1 MVGSSAGETIGVVI
15 AWIVW
20 ALLVAGVAWL
30 ATSFRRSAFWWA
42 VLAIVFTPIIAG
54 IFLLVAGVPAE
65 VGPPEPEDARFDGH
79 ATCQS
84 CGAAGDWETHEGL
97 HSPEDEPWR
106 LLCDDCG
113 HEVEVAT

>member
-15 AWIVW
+15 AWIIW
-20 ALLVAGVAWL
+20 AVLVAGVAWL

-42 VLAIVFTPIIAG
+42 VLAVVFTPIIAG
-54 IFLLVAGVPAE
+54 IFLLVSGVPAE
-65 VGPPEPEDARFDGH
+65 ARLPQPEDAEFDGH
-79 ATCQS
+79 TTCQS
-84 CGAAGDWETHEGL
+84 CGAVVDWETHEGL

-106 LLCDDCG
+106 LLCDNCG